1 MDLATISAVLEIDVD
16 PGIFDDWITGLE
28 DPANV
33 QTNDARD
40 LCYALRIS
48 DGANIEKIL
57 ASAVTLP
64 AAAETA
70 SVTPT
75 DASESSA
82 TDTASSSGS
91 PTEPAPVDPAPAPDP
106 ASPTVV
112 ANPADVTIQA

>member
-1 MDLATISAVLEIDVD
+1 MDLATISAALEIDVD

-70 SVTPT
+70 SV
-75 DASESSA
+75 SV
-82 TDTASSSGS
+82 
-91 PTEPAPVDPAPAPDP
+91 PAIP
-106 ASPTVV
+106 SVV
-112 ANPADVTIQA
+112 AGHVWLLGGHLVGAAPSV